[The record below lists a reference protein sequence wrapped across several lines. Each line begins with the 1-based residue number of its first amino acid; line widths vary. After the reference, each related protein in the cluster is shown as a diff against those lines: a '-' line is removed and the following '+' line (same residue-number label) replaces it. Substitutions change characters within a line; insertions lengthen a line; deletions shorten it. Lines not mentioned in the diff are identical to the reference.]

1 MQRID
6 ADSLLWN
13 WARWCNSGPRVGNME
28 DYIPYDDEMDRSLQM
43 EQAEAIEEMHLQLP
57 HAHRMV
63 IIAEYPQRK
72 SRFGGL
78 SKKVRSE
85 RARHWIYQ
93 ATASTPPRYQGVWLR
108 DFEYIR
114 ILDLFKKQVEER
126 FEIR

>member
-13 WARWCNSGPRVGNME
+13 WVRWCHSGSRVGNME
-28 DYIPYDDEMDRSLQM
+28 EYIPYDDEKNRSLQM
-43 EQAEAIEEMHLQLP
+43 EQAEAIEKMYQQLP

-78 SKKVRSE
+78 SRVVRNE
-85 RARHWIYQ
+85 KARHWIYQ
-93 ATASTPPRYQGVWLR
+93 ATLITPPNYQGVCLR
-108 DFEYIR
+108 DFEYER
-114 ILDLFKKQVEER
+114 ILDLFKQQVEER
-126 FEIR
+126 FL